1 MPVDIGPTLRQA
13 ITRLQKER
21 QQIDHQIAALETA
34 MSSLNEGG
42 ARSTVRPGRP
52 AKTQKRGPKRM
63 TAAERAAVGPSD
75 EGVLGQAA
83 LPGESE
89 EVVADPELVNA

>member
-52 AKTQKRGPKRM
+52 AKAQKRGRKRM
-63 TAAERAAVGPSD
+63 TAAERAAVGRRMKAYWAKRRS
-75 EGVLGQAA
+75 QAKA
-83 LPGESE
+83 KK
-89 EVVADPELVNA
+89 